1 PPGAD
6 PSEEQPSVGELRI
19 LRESLFEQRDRLVG
33 VAPDEP
39 GLGEAGTDGSGRGGV
54 ACERL
59 LERALRLARAF
70 QAEIRP
76 AARRA
81 YPRLDLRRPVS
92 RFDHVEKL
100 AEPLLL
106 GEELGEREGGLS
118 VVLLILVGDAKLPL
132 RVVELAEPAQRDPEP
147 KMRLPAVGILLEGVP
162 RVNE

>member
-1 PPGAD
+1 
-6 PSEEQPSVGELRI
+6 
-19 LRESLFEQRDRLVG
+19 
-33 VAPDEP
+33 
-39 GLGEAGTDGSGRGGV
+39 EAGTDGSGRGGV

-81 YPRLDLRRPVS
+81 YPRLDLRCPVS

-132 RVVELAEPAQRDPEP
+132 GVVELAEPAQRDPEP

-162 RVNE
+162 RVNESGLGVPSLEGRARFGEILLRVLGRRDCRRDEESGKEQG